1 MTWRDLQTRYA
12 RFTERMSTRR
22 LIITLAV
29 VSVLGSIPLL
39 SLWQVALSTGNE
51 VRTIKNVAYLAPSPV
66 TALFSARRVPQTLVD
81 QVKSSRLTSKLD
93 QLTTLLPPESCLV
106 VTTDGRIVYQLR
118 PNLSLIPAST
128 MKLLTAAVALDVLG
142 AQTTYI
148 TRLVGIVAGSEVR
161 GDLWLVGSGDPLLS
175 TRLYP
180 TGENYP
186 TLFPTYI
193 ESLVDALV
201 AKGITMIQGGVVGDD
216 SLYDRERYSP
226 TWGDGLRSVEV
237 GPIGALMIN
246 DATVLGTPLKPAN
259 PAYAAAAEFSRLLIE
274 RGILVKD
281 PPDVGIASSDTPL
294 IASLESAPIKNI
306 VSEMLTNSDN
316 NTAELLLKD
325 IGRVARG
332 SATRIDGLRV
342 VAEKI
347 TQWGLPTQGVVL
359 SDGSGLDRAN
369 RVTCSLLTAVLEQAG
384 AESDLILGM
393 AIAGSTGTLRDVF
406 LSGPGYGVMRAKTGT
421 LNGIKALSGFLPLG
435 DTHASVFTLILNGPG
450 TSTVS
455 FYRPIWNGLVTA
467 LATGAQTIDVSLVEP
482 LTPHSAP

>member
-12 RFTERMSTRR
+12 RFVERMATRR
-22 LIITLAV
+22 LITTLLV
-29 VSVLGSIPLL
+29 VSVLGSVPLL
-39 SLWQVALSTGNE
+39 SLWQVAQSTGNE
-51 VRTIKNVAYLAPSPV
+51 VRAIKNVAYLAPSPV
-66 TALFSARRVPQTLVD
+66 TALLSARRVPQTLVD
-81 QVKSSRLTSKLD
+81 QVMSSRLTSKLD

-106 VTTDGRIVYQLR
+106 VTTDGRIAYQLR

-274 RGILVKD
+274 RGILVRD

-332 SATRIDGLRV
+332 SATRIDGLQV

-421 LNGIKALSGFLPLG
+421 LSGVKALSGFLPLG
-435 DTHASVFTLILNGPG
+435 DTHANVFTLILNGPG
-450 TSTVS
+450 TSTVN

-467 LATGAQTIDVSLVEP
+467 LGTGAQTIDVSLVEP
-482 LTPHSAP
+482 LTQHSAP

>member
-1 MTWRDLQTRYA
+1 MTWSDLRA
-12 RFTERMSTRR
+12 RFVRSAERMSTRR
-22 LIITLAV
+22 LITTLLV
-29 VSVLGSIPLL
+29 VSVLGSVPLL
-39 SLWQVALSTGNE
+39 SLWQVAQSMSND
-51 VRTIKNVAYLAPSPV
+51 VRAIENVAYLAPSPV
-66 TALFSARRVPQTLVD
+66 TALFSARRVPQTLID
-81 QVKSSRLTSKLD
+81 QVTTSKLTSRLD
-93 QLTTLLPPESCLV
+93 QLTALLPPESCLV
-106 VTTDGRIVYQLR
+106 VTTDGRIVYQFR

-148 TRLVGIVAGSEVR
+148 TRLLGIVAGSEIR

-193 ESLVDALV
+193 ETLVDALV
-201 AKGITMIQGGVVGDD
+201 AKGITTIQGGVIGDD

-246 DATVLGTPLKPAN
+246 DATILGTPLKPAN
-259 PAYAAAAEFSRLLIE
+259 PAYGAAAEFSRLLNE
-274 RGILVKD
+274 RGIFVTD
-281 PPDVGIASSDTPL
+281 PPDVGTASQDTPL
-294 IASLESAPIKNI
+294 IASLESAPMKDV

-325 IGRVARG
+325 IGRVAKG
-332 SATRIDGLRV
+332 SATRIDGLHV

-369 RVTCSLLTAVLEQAG
+369 RVTCSLLTAVLEYTGQN
-384 AESDLILGM
+384 SDLVLGM
-393 AIAGSTGTLRDVF
+393 AIAGRTGTLRDVF
-406 LSGPGYGVMRAKTGT
+406 LSGPGFGVMRAKTGT
-421 LNGIKALSGFLPLG
+421 LNGVKALSGLFPFG
-435 DTHASVFTLILNGPG
+435 DTRASVFTLILNGPG
-450 TSTVS
+450 TSTAN

-467 LATGAQTIDVSLVEP
+467 LAKGAETIDISLVEP
-482 LTPHSAP
+482 LTAQSAP